1 MLMIINYQIGP
12 FIWSN
17 LTKQFIKHSPLFITA
32 SSYAVTIKY
41 GLLFPIFIHLTIIY
55 DISIYDT
62 SILCP
67 IYFLFSNHLLCP
79 GVISMH
85 YGLLAILFSPFPPL
99 RSLLHLSQML
109 HRPQGNQGEQ
119 KLSINGTYK
128 SLSLK
133 LDFFFLNVSRI

>member
-1 MLMIINYQIGP
+1 M
-12 FIWSN
+12 
-17 LTKQFIKHSPLFITA
+17 A
-32 SSYAVTIKY
+32 SYAVTIKY

-62 SILCP
+62 PILCP
-67 IYFLFSNHLLCP
+67 FFFCNHKLCP

-128 SLSLK
+128 SLALK
-133 LDFFFLNVSRI
+133 LDFFFLNVTKKNMRQAYIYVKEV

>member
-1 MLMIINYQIGP
+1 MTHQ
-12 FIWSN
+12 FFV
-17 LTKQFIKHSPLFITA
+17 QFI
-32 SSYAVTIKY
+32 
-41 GLLFPIFIHLTIIY
+41 LLL
-55 DISIYDT
+55 
-62 SILCP
+62 
-67 IYFLFSNHLLCP
+67 SNYLLCP

-128 SLSLK
+128 SLALK
-133 LDFFFLNVSRI
+133 LDFFFLNVTKKNMRQAYIYVKEV

>member
-1 MLMIINYQIGP
+1 M
-12 FIWSN
+12 
-17 LTKQFIKHSPLFITA
+17 

-67 IYFLFSNHLLCP
+67 IHFSNHLLYP
-79 GVISMH
+79 GVISMQ

-99 RSLLHLSQML
+99 RFLLQLSQML

-128 SLSLK
+128 SLALK
-133 LDFFFLNVSRI
+133 LDFFFLNVTKKNMRQAYLYVKEV

>member
-1 MLMIINYQIGP
+1 M
-12 FIWSN
+12 
-17 LTKQFIKHSPLFITA
+17 

-41 GLLFPIFIHLTIIY
+41 GLLFPIFIHLTIIH

-67 IYFLFSNHLLCP
+67 IYFLFSNDLLCP
-79 GVISMH
+79 GVISMQ

-128 SLSLK
+128 SLALK
-133 LDFFFLNVSRI
+133 LDFFFLNVTKKNMRQAYIYVKEV